1 MIITT
6 DGFPPSHRKENV
18 IPGWETTVPSKISRE
33 IMENLNLP
41 YPKFMDYAVPGNRQC
56 GICPSHLPDDL
67 QNYCRQMTDSPQ
79 G

>member
-18 IPGWETTVPSKISRE
+18 IPDWETTVPLEDFRE

-41 YPKFMDYAVPGNRQC
+41 YPKFMDYAVP
-56 GICPSHLPDDL
+56 
-67 QNYCRQMTDSPQ
+67 
-79 G
+79 